1 MAKKAK
7 NHMKPYTQ
15 VEVRRIRR
23 YAANRTSA
31 RVTAQLI
38 GRSPGA
44 LRYKAMMLG
53 VSFRSINRKPR
64 RR

>member
-1 MAKKAK
+1 MKKAK
-7 NHMKPYTQ
+7 KHMQPYTPA
-15 VEVRRIRR
+15 EVRRIRR

-31 RVTAQLI
+31 RVTAALI

-44 LRYKAMMLG
+44 LRYKAMKLG
-53 VSFRSINRKPR
+53 VRFRSINRR

>member
-1 MAKKAK
+1 MRAKRH
-7 NHMKPYTQ
+7 NKPYSKR
-15 VEVRRIRR
+15 EIHRMRR

-31 RVTAQLI
+31 RVTAALL

-44 LRYKAMMLG
+44 LRYKAMVEG
-53 VSFRSINRKPR
+53 IRFRSINRR